1 MGRGSKSSQQ
11 PKDVFF
17 MVLAVVKHGGLL
29 DFVARM
35 FELKR
40 STFERLI
47 IRFVKLFSMIVFHKM
62 VDYGATQ

>member
-1 MGRGSKSSQQ
+1 
-11 PKDVFF
+11 